1 MKTKK
6 FCKERKMTTKSK
18 QNKATIQKKII
29 SVSRKRQITIPLEFC
44 KKVGIGQDIECYTV
58 NNSIILRPIV
68 EHTSVEFAEQILA
81 DLISMGF
88 SGDEL
93 LKQFKIKSKQ
103 IRPAIGQLLEEADE
117 VAMGE
122 AEYSSYEDVFST
134 KSR

>member
-1 MKTKK
+1 
-6 FCKERKMTTKSK
+6 MTTKSK
-18 QNKATIQKKII
+18 QNKVCIQKKII

-68 EHTSVEFAEQILA
+68 EQPSVDFAEQILA
-81 DLISMGF
+81 ELISQGF

-93 LKQFKIKSKQ
+93 LKQFKIISKQ
-103 IRPAIGQLLEEADE
+103 IKPAIEQLLEEADE
-117 VAMGE
+117 VALGK